1 MKELKVN
8 LENLSETER
17 SQLVALIEKANKP
30 EPVVQSSLLFEPK
43 YDSYYFF
50 SDHNG
55 GVSSSTWDDHVYDTY
70 RKGLGNTFRTK
81 EAAQTHIDYLKARTK
96 VLRYM
101 REREQ
106 ETGWVADW
114 SDGDQAKFNAY
125 LDIDCVCGDYSY
137 SMSQVEKSFYSS
149 EEIINEVIED
159 SDLSEAMKTVLKY
172 FQ

>member
-1 MKELKVN
+1 MKDLKVN

-30 EPVVQSSLLFEPK
+30 VVNSSLLFSNA
-43 YDSYYFF
+43 SYWFVGE
-50 SDHNG
+50 HQTEN
-55 GVSSSTWDDHVYDTY
+55 HVYRGDHIDNWLFDT
-70 RKGLGNTFRTK
+70 GNFFPTE
-81 EAAQTHIDYLKARTK
+81 EAAQAHVDYLKARTK

-114 SDGDQAKFNAY
+114 SDENQAKSYIYVCNSGSLALVNAWTQTAIERSFHSSS
-125 LDIDCVCGDYSY
+125 DII
-137 SMSQVEKSFYSS
+137 S
-149 EEIINEVIED
+149 EVMYDKE
-159 SDLSEAMKTVLKY
+159 LSNCMKTVLNY